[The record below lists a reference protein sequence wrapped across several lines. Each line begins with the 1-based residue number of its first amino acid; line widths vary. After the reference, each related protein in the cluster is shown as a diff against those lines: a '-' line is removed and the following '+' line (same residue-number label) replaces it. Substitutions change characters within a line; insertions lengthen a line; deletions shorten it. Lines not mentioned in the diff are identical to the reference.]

1 MLKTSFKNGIM
12 CIAAALILSGGY
24 VQSAYAQENEDVVG
38 ADINVTVE
46 ESSEVAGLGDAILIE
61 VVSAGSDS
69 DEQETKDVIEIKPE
83 VVIVDENGNELPSEA
98 ILSSGNVSTES
109 ARYAYV
115 MMNTVELA
123 LADRN
128 RMECKVTIVCNP
140 VITKMI
146 GAVILYDDTAD
157 CEKASWSINT
167 ASNSYSLDEI
177 ITPTLRHTYSLK
189 MYAEL
194 YTSSSSKKVE
204 SIDGISTKT
213 Y

>member
-1 MLKTSFKNGIM
+1 MLKTSLKNGIM
-12 CIAAALILSGGY
+12 CIVAALILSGGY
-24 VQSAYAQENEDVVG
+24 VQSAYAQENEDVCG

-46 ESSEVAGLGDAILIE
+46 DVSEAADLGDTVLIE
-61 VVSAGSDS
+61 IVSGNADS
-69 DEQETKDVIEIKPE
+69 DEQEKEEGIEIKPE

-98 ILSSGNVSTES
+98 ILSSNNISTEA

-115 MMNTVELA
+115 YVNTVELETSSSGGA
-123 LADRN
+123 F
-128 RMECKVTIVCNP
+128 CKVRIACNP
-140 VITKMI
+140 SITKMI

-157 CEKASWSINT
+157 SERASWAINT
-167 ASNSYSLDEI
+167 SGNY
-177 ITPTLRHTYSLK
+177 TLSQTVTVISGHTYSLK
-189 MYAEL
+189 LYAEL

>member
-1 MLKTSFKNGIM
+1 MLKISFKNAIM
-12 CIAAALILSGGY
+12 CMAAALILSGGY
-24 VQSAYAQENEDVVG
+24 VQSAYAQENDDVVG
-38 ADINVTVE
+38 ANIDVTAE
-46 ESSEVAGLGDAILIE
+46 EVSEDTILIE
-61 VVSAGSDS
+61 VVSGGYDS
-69 DEQETKDVIEIKPE
+69 DEQETEDVIEIKPE
-83 VVIVDENGNELPSEA
+83 VVIVDENGNEVPSEA
-98 ILSSGNVSTES
+98 ILSSDSISTEA

-115 MMNTVELA
+115 YVKDVELG

-128 RMECKVTIVCNP
+128 RIQCKVTIVCNP
-140 VITKMI
+140 AITKMI

-157 CEKASWSINT
+157 SEKASWSINT
-167 ASNSYSLDEI
+167 ASNAYSLDEI

-189 MYAEL
+189 LYAEL